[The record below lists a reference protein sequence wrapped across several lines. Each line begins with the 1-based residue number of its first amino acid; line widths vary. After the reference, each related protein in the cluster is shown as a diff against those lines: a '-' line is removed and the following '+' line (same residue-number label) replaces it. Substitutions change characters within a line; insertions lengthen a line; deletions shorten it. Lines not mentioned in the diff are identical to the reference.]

1 MSIPASFGATDSSER
16 RRFTARRKLHLQST
30 LTSGAGLDLSVEVL
44 NLSLSGMLLKTGN
57 RLGLGE
63 KILVHFETAVQ
74 RAATIVWSS
83 NQLYGCRFDQPLSK
97 VQLSA
102 AQLRSNSE
110 PSDLL
115 SHGPQIGANGWPG
128 GGIKGSEL
136 ARMRKASGMTQSDLA
151 SRIGVSKTTVW
162 KWENGAATPRRIM
175 AARLA
180 QLLTDVLPAS
190 NQSMANIDGK
200 SGEREESLQGA
211 DLEAIVSRC
220 KEAIA
225 LAVGTSIDRI
235 TIQIQV

>member
-16 RRFTARRKLHLQST
+16 RRFTARRKLHLQSK
-30 LTSGAGLDLSVEVL
+30 LISGVGLDLSVEVL

-57 RLGLGE
+57 RLGMGE

-83 NQLYGCRFDQPLSK
+83 NQLYGCRFDQQLSK
-97 VQLSA
+97 GQLSA
-102 AQLRSNSE
+102 AQLRSTSE
-110 PSDLL
+110 LTPLL
-115 SHGPQIGANGWPG
+115 SLGPQIGVNGWPVR
-128 GGIKGSEL
+128 GIEGSEL

-162 KWENGAATPRRIM
+162 KWENGAATPRRVT

-180 QLLTDVLPAS
+180 QLLTEALPAS
-190 NQSMANIDGK
+190 SLLTANVDVK
-200 SGEREESLQGA
+200 SGEREESHRSA
-211 DLEAIVSRC
+211 DLEAIVARC

-225 LAVGTSIDRI
+225 QAVGTTIDRI
-235 TIQIQV
+235 TIQIQI